1 MHIENMQGM
10 KFLFFWMCINQLYE
24 PLSLAEPLGRG
35 ATGEPAGRGA
45 TGEPGAGSDGGDRE
59 GGPGEN
65 PGRGATGDAR
75 EGTRRV
81 SPVGV

>member
-1 MHIENMQGM
+1 MSACTPLRTGPCMHIENMQGM

-45 TGEPGAGSDGGDRE
+45 TGEPGSGT
-59 GGPGEN
+59 
-65 PGRGATGDAR
+65 TG
-75 EGTRRV
+75 
-81 SPVGV
+81 